1 MHPCC
6 QSRPP
11 WRRCTSR
18 KLQPASLDSCQPS
31 APKKGA
37 EPIRDQVKRAGCKD
51 TWAKGWID
59 IMAIVA
65 ISSPP
70 LAAGICSVHVC
81 FLLPSELTY
90 VASTFASS
98 IPPQAVMR
106 ALNGIHG
113 PPDLRHDQS
122 AVGCTAWSA
131 TAPLYDWCVGEGD
144 RYHRRGSPVGN

>member
-1 MHPCC
+1 VHPCC

-18 KLQPASLDSCQPS
+18 KLQPASLDSCQSS

-37 EPIRDQVKRAGCKD
+37 EPIRDQVKRAGC

-90 VASTFASS
+90 VASTFTSS
-98 IPPQAVMR
+98 INPAAGSDESAQWHTWPARPEARSISSRV
-106 ALNGIHG
+106 HG
-113 PPDLRHDQS
+113 L
-122 AVGCTAWSA
+122 VG
-131 TAPLYDWCVGEGD
+131 Y
-144 RYHRRGSPVGN
+144 GSPLRLVRGRG